1 MARSL
6 VTTWTKVIR
15 MMVSSVV
22 MMMRPDGRHGTSQRV
37 KVVIRVGMVM
47 VRVVD

>member
-22 MMMRPDGRHGTSQRV
+22 MMMRTTV
-37 KVVIRVGMVM
+37 KMEMRKNMLVARSRRTGPM
-47 VRVVD
+47 